1 MRFSLAALALAN
13 AVTVL
18 AAPQVDPGRFSC
30 GAPEP
35 SAEHV
40 AISQAF
46 AKDEAMAIANGTVTK
61 RAVTTIDVYFHVV
74 ASSTAASGGY
84 LSVSF

>member
-18 AAPQVDPGRFSC
+18 AAPQLEPGRFSC

-40 AISQAF
+40 AISQEF
-46 AKDEAMAIANGTVTK
+46 AKEEAYAIANGTVAK
-61 RAVTTIDVYFHVV
+61 RAVTYVDAYFHVV
-74 ASSTAASGGY
+74 ASSTAASDGY
-84 LSVSF
+84 LSVS